1 MSRFQTCV
9 RVLLVCA
16 GLAGGVVLA
25 DDDDVSKASSA
36 VTNLIF
42 EYDADQFTSFS
53 VRDDG
58 YVDIVFARNTPD
70 KLYAEMI
77 DKLRAHPD
85 IKGVLPGKGGPVC
98 SSFN

>member
-1 MSRFQTCV
+1 
-9 RVLLVCA
+9 LLVCA